1 MENKFYD
8 VVIENMQEF
17 FSANGFKENEGKFQN
32 EKISVSIKYDEA
44 RKVYTLLKA
53 DLSDE
58 GTAGDETEISAYLF
72 DESHNAKDAQ
82 CVAIDFVDTLK
93 KALNIKSVG
102 RSAAA
107 TVDLPTASKGDAV
120 TINTLTSKLLSVY
133 PNLKETYKS
142 ETAEKGKFLYLD
154 FYMTYFVPEIKKTL
168 ESGNKKAIKKLVDL
182 LVNLFVTGDNATS
195 TAVVALFTAAIGK
208 NEARFKAAVEYMA
221 DCQNLI
227 TCVNHQVALLGKNKK
242 FTEALK
248 YTD

>member
-1 MENKFYD
+1 MENIFYD
-8 VVIENMQEF
+8 VVIEEMQEF
-17 FSANGFKENEGKFQN
+17 FSKNGFNETDGKFVN

-53 DLSDE
+53 DLNQE
-58 GTAGDETEISAYLF
+58 GKADDETEISAYLF
-72 DESHNAKDAQ
+72 DESHNKKDAQ

-93 KALNIKSVG
+93 KHLGIKSQ
-102 RSAAA
+102 RTNSANS
-107 TVDLPTASKGDAV
+107 VDLPTAAKGDAV
-120 TINTLTSKLLSVY
+120 TINTLTTKLLSVY
-133 PNLKETYKS
+133 PNLKETYKT

-168 ESGNKKAIKKLVDL
+168 ESSNKKSIKKLVDL

-195 TAVVALFTAAIGK
+195 TTVVALLTAAIGK

-221 DCQNLI
+221 ECQNLVTCINYQI
-227 TCVNHQVALLGKNKK
+227 TLLGTNKK